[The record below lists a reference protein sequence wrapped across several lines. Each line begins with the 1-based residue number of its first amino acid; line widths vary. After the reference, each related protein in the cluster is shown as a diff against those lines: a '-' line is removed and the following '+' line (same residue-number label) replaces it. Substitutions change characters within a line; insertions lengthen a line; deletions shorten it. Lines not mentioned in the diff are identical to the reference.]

1 MLFRRHVQHHRVG
14 QDADGGAAKH
24 FNEPPSV
31 LRPGQLLL
39 EVVQAEAVVD
49 ALVQNAAQLAVA
61 LQNQNIAQTCV
72 IGRARRGKSGGAAAD
87 NGKLTGFH
95 S

>member
-1 MLFRRHVQHHRVG
+1 MQ
-14 QDADGGAAKH
+14 AK
-24 FNEPPSV
+24 
-31 LRPGQLLL
+31 
-39 EVVQAEAVVD
+39 AVVD

-61 LQNQNIAQTCV
+61 LQDQNVAQACV
-72 IGRARRGKSGGAAAD
+72 ISRARCGKAGGAAAN

>member
-1 MLFRRHVQHHRVG
+1 M
-14 QDADGGAAKH
+14 
-24 FNEPPSV
+24 
-31 LRPGQLLL
+31 
-39 EVVQAEAVVD
+39 QAEAVVD

-61 LQNQNIAQTCV
+61 LQDQNVAQACV
-72 IGRARRGKSGGAAAD
+72 IGRARRGKAGGAAAD